1 MRDPKGFLTLR
12 RATPGRQAVEERVR
26 HWREFYGPVP
36 EAAVRTQA
44 ARCMDC
50 GVPFC
55 QGDTGCPVRN
65 IIPEWNDLVSRGEWH
80 DALESLHST
89 NNFPE
94 LTGRLCPAPCESAC
108 VLGLVNEPVAIR
120 HIEQTIADRGFAEG
134 WVVPRPPRRATG
146 FSVAVVG
153 SGPAGLAAA
162 QQLRRFGHDVVVFE
176 KSERVGGLLRYGI
189 PEFKLEKAVLDLR
202 LSQLE
207 AEGVRFR
214 TGVDVGFDITV
225 EEIRAEFDAVCIATG
240 AGAARDLQVPG
251 RELAGIHLAMDFLTL
266 QNRRLE
272 RDALPVARY
281 PLPVARYPLPVA
293 RHPSPVARDPLSVTR
308 HPLPE
313 RDGDARDRRVVIIG
327 GGDTGSDC
335 AGTCLR
341 QGARSVR
348 QFELLP
354 QPPVGR
360 AVSTPWPLWPM
371 QLRTSHAHE
380 EGCDRE
386 WSVATTAFS
395 GEGGRVLRLHAVRLE
410 RQAFADGR
418 TDFARMPGTE
428 FELEAD
434 LVLLAMGFTGPV
446 KSRLLVDL
454 ALELDGRGNIATDGA
469 HRTSVP
475 GIFSA
480 GDARRGASLIVWAI
494 REGRDAADSINSWL
508 HSGIQP
514 RSRPTFASRADPS
527 SE

>member
-36 EAAVRTQA
+36 EAAVRTQG

-65 IIPEWNDLVSRGEWH
+65 VIPEWNDLVSRGEWRS
-80 DALESLHST
+80 ALDSLQAT

-134 WVVPRPPRRATG
+134 WVTARPPRRATG

-189 PEFKLEKAVLDLR
+189 PEFKLEKSVLDLR

-214 TGVDVGFDITV
+214 TGIDVGVDVSVG
-225 EEIRAEFDAVCIATG
+225 EIRAEFDAVCVATG
-240 AGAARDLQVPG
+240 AGAARDLDVPG
-251 RELAGIHLAMDFLTL
+251 RELAGVQLAMDFLAS

-272 RDALPVARY
+272 REALPVSRFPLPVSRY
-281 PLPVARYPLPVA
+281 PLPDND
-293 RHPSPVARDPLSVTR
+293 S
-308 HPLPE
+308 
-313 RDGDARDRRVVIIG
+313 DACNRRVVIIG

-335 AGTCLR
+335 AGTCVR

-354 QPPVGR
+354 APPASR
-360 AVSTPWPLWPM
+360 APNTPWPLWPM

-386 WSVATTAFS
+386 WSVATTAFF
-395 GEGGRVLRLHAVRLE
+395 GDNGHVKRIHAVRLE
-410 RQAFADGR
+410 RQVLADGR

-446 KSRLLVDL
+446 KSKLLVDL
-454 ALELDGRGNIATDGA
+454 VLELDGRGNIATDHE

-475 GIFSA
+475 GVFTA

-494 REGRDAADSINSWL
+494 REGRDAADSINRWL
-508 HSGIQP
+508 TRNPVNGTVPP
-514 RSRPTFASRADPS
+514 R
-527 SE
+527 

>member
-1 MRDPKGFLTLR
+1 
-12 RATPGRQAVEERVR
+12 
-26 HWREFYGPVP
+26 
-36 EAAVRTQA
+36 
-44 ARCMDC
+44 MDC

-65 IIPEWNDLVSRGEWH
+65 VIPEWNDLVSRGEWRS
-80 DALESLHST
+80 ALDSLQAT

-134 WVVPRPPRRATG
+134 WVTPRPPRRATG
-146 FSVAVVG
+146 FKVAVIG

-162 QQLRRFGHDVVVFE
+162 QQLRRAGHEVVVFE
-176 KSERVGGLLRYGI
+176 KNERVGGLLRYGI
-189 PEFKLEKAVLDLR
+189 PEFKLEKSVLDLR

-214 TGVDVGFDITV
+214 TGIDVGVDVSAG
-225 EEIRAEFDAVCIATG
+225 EIQSEFDAVCIATG
-240 AGAARDLQVPG
+240 AGLARDLDVPG
-251 RELAGIHLAMDFLTL
+251 RELRGVHLAMAFLTA

-272 RDALPVARY
+272 RDALPVSRY
-281 PLPVARYPLPVA
+281 PLPVTRYPLP
-293 RHPSPVARDPLSVTR
+293 D
-308 HPLPE
+308 E
-313 RDGDARDRRVVIIG
+313 GIDAKGQRVIIIG

-335 AGTCLR
+335 AGTCVR

-354 QPPVGR
+354 APPAGR
-360 AVSTPWPLWPM
+360 APNTPWPLWPM

-380 EGCDRE
+380 EGCQRE

-395 GEGGRVLRLHAVRLE
+395 GDDGRVQRIHAVRLE
-410 RQAFADGR
+410 RHVFADGR

-434 LVLLAMGFTGPV
+434 LVLLAMGFAGPE
-446 KSRLLVDL
+446 KSKLLTDL
-454 ALELDGRGNIATDGA
+454 AVALDGRGNVATDNA
-469 HRTSVP
+469 HRTSMP

-508 HSGIQP
+508 
-514 RSRPTFASRADPS
+514 RSQTLPTVPS
-527 SE
+527 

>member
-36 EAAVRTQA
+36 EAAVRAQG

-80 DALESLHST
+80 DALESLHAT

-134 WVVPRPPRRATG
+134 WVVPRPPRRASG
-146 FSVAVVG
+146 FTVAVIG

-162 QQLRRFGHDVVVFE
+162 QQLRRFGHEVVVFE

-189 PEFKLEKAVLDLR
+189 PEFKLEKSVLDLR
-202 LSQLE
+202 LDQLE

-214 TGVDVGFDITV
+214 TGITV
-225 EEIRAEFDAVCIATG
+225 GEDVTVGEVRAEFDAVCVATG
-240 AGAARDLQVPG
+240 AGAARDLDVPG
-251 RELAGIHLAMDFLTL
+251 RELGGVYLAMDFLTA

-272 RDALPVARY
+272 ENAVPDTRGPIPEARY
-281 PLPVARYPLPVA
+281 PRPDTRGPIPGTRYQVAEN
-293 RHPSPVARDPLSVTR
+293 DF
-308 HPLPE
+308 
-313 RDGDARDRRVVIIG
+313 DARGRRVVIIG

-335 AGTCLR
+335 AGTCVR

-354 QPPVGR
+354 QPPANR
-360 AVSTPWPLWPM
+360 AGTTPWPLWPM

-395 GEGGRVLRLHAVRLE
+395 GEDGRVQKLHAARLE
-410 RQAFADGR
+410 RRVFADGR
-418 TDFARMPGTE
+418 TEFARMPGTE
-428 FELEAD
+428 FEIEAD

-446 KSRLLVDL
+446 KSKMLADL
-454 ALELDGRGNIATDGA
+454 EVELDSRGNIATDAA

-475 GIFSA
+475 GVFSA

-494 REGRDAADSINSWL
+494 REGRDAAEGIDGWL
-508 HSGIQP
+508 
-514 RSRPTFASRADPS
+514 RAGAD
-527 SE
+527 

>member
-1 MRDPKGFLTLR
+1 
-12 RATPGRQAVEERVR
+12 
-26 HWREFYGPVP
+26 
-36 EAAVRTQA
+36 
-44 ARCMDC
+44 
-50 GVPFC
+50 
-55 QGDTGCPVRN
+55 
-65 IIPEWNDLVSRGEWH
+65 
-80 DALESLHST
+80 
-89 NNFPE
+89 
-94 LTGRLCPAPCESAC
+94 

-120 HIEQTIADRGFAEG
+120 HIEQSIADRGFSEG

-146 FSVAVVG
+146 FKVAVVG

-162 QQLRRFGHDVVVFE
+162 QQLRRFGHEVVVLE

-189 PEFKLEKAVLDLR
+189 PEFKLEKSVLDLR

-214 TGVDVGFDITV
+214 TGVDVGADVTV
-225 EEIRAEFDAVCIATG
+225 EELRAEFDAICVATG
-240 AGAARDLQVPG
+240 AGAARDLEVPG
-251 RELAGIHLAMDFLTL
+251 RELAGIHLAMDFLAA

-272 RDALPVARY
+272 SEAVAGASY
-281 PLPVARYPLPVA
+281 PLSEQAF
-293 RHPSPVARDPLSVTR
+293 
-308 HPLPE
+308 
-313 RDGDARDRRVVIIG
+313 DARDRRVVIIG

-335 AGTCLR
+335 AGTCVR

-354 QPPVGR
+354 QPPAGR
-360 AVSTPWPLWPM
+360 APTTPWPLWPM

-380 EGCDRE
+380 EGCERE

-395 GEGGRVLRLHAVRLE
+395 GENGNVQRLHAARLE
-410 RQAFADGR
+410 RKVFADGR

-446 KSRLLVDL
+446 KSKLLVDL
-454 ALELDGRGNIATDGA
+454 EVELDSRGNVATDHA

-475 GIFSA
+475 GVFSA

-494 REGRDAADSINSWL
+494 REGRDAAQGINEWL
-508 HSGIQP
+508 
-514 RSRPTFASRADPS
+514 RS
-527 SE
+527 E